1 MRTSKSIRNVS
12 VMLLTQFITFVLA
25 FVSRT
30 VFIKTLGAEYLGLN
44 GLFFNVLN
52 ALSIAEMGLGAAI
65 SYALYKPIAE
75 NNTEEIK
82 SLLAFYRK
90 CYFSVGIFVIITG
103 FLLVP
108 FLPYL
113 IKGEIKV
120 PLNIAHIYL
129 CFLANSSIGYFF
141 AHKRVIIDDTQN
153 KYLTNAID
161 FAGKILISI
170 VQIFI
175 LVKFQ
180 NYMFFL
186 YAQIFGT
193 VLVSIAIH
201 ISANKKFPYIKEK
214 YNVLSLEARKKIKSN
229 VSILFFHK
237 LGSIIVLG
245 SDSILISAFVG
256 LTELGLYSNYTLI
269 ITTIAI
275 FVNLFIMGTDASIGN
290 AIATLKND
298 ELYNVFKRISFFVFC
313 ISGFSAV
320 CLLNLINPFI
330 ELWIGDFFVLPYS
343 VVVAMSI
350 NFFLAQ
356 NRSVVLTFKF
366 DAGIFRPDMYKP
378 LIEIVFSLG
387 LSIVLAMRYGV
398 LGVVIGTV
406 ANMLFICIGTEAYII
421 HKHLFKC
428 SVWNYAKSYLI
439 QILVLFFAYAIS
451 FYINTF
457 IDIFI
462 LKCLVSAFVSISV
475 YFLFFF
481 RSSEFKYFIEIAKK
495 SHSLFRK

>member
-1 MRTSKSIRNVS
+1 
-12 VMLLTQFITFVLA
+12 
-25 FVSRT
+25 
-30 VFIKTLGAEYLGLN
+30 
-44 GLFFNVLN
+44 
-52 ALSIAEMGLGAAI
+52 MGLGAAI

-90 CYFSVGIFVIITG
+90 CYFYVGTFVIITG

-141 AHKRVIIDDTQN
+141 AHKRTIIDDTQN

-161 FAGKILISI
+161 FAGKTLVSI

-175 LVKFQ
+175 LVKFK

-201 ISANKKFPYIKEK
+201 FFANKKFPYIKEK
-214 YNVLSLEARKKIKSN
+214 YNVLSVETRKKIKSN

-237 LGSIIVLG
+237 LGAIIVLG

-275 FVNLFIMGTDASIGN
+275 FVNLFIMGADASIGN
-290 AIATLKND
+290 AIATLKKD
-298 ELYNVFKRISFFVFC
+298 ELYDVFKRISFLVFC

-330 ELWIGDFFVLPYS
+330 ELWIGDFFILPYS

-350 NFFLAQ
+350 SFFFAQ
-356 NRSVVLTFKF
+356 NRSVVLTFKY

-378 LIEIVFSLG
+378 LIEIVFNLG
-387 LSIVLAMRYGV
+387 LSIILAMHYGV
-398 LGVVIGTV
+398 LGVVMGTL
-406 ANMLFICIGTEAYII
+406 ANMVLICIGTEAYII
-421 HKHLFKC
+421 HKYLFKC
-428 SVWNYAKSYLI
+428 SVWIYAKAYFV
-439 QILVLFFAYAIS
+439 QILALLTAFAIS
-451 FYINTF
+451 FYLNSF
-457 IDIFI
+457 IDHFAV
-462 LKCLVSAFVSISV
+462 KCLISISISVSV

-481 RSSEFKYFIEIAKK
+481 KTEEFGYFVGLFKK
-495 SHSLFRK
+495 MVYHV